1 MPGTSSIPGPATDQ
15 ARQTHPA
22 HRVPQVDPRRQDWVD
37 IARGLCILAVVGYW
51 ATRSLHASDG
61 AASWLGYL
69 SVAMQP
75 FRMPDFFLLSG
86 LFMAQVIRRRWSH
99 FLDRRV
105 LHHLYFLL
113 LWAPILVIGQWLLGQ
128 HRPQGMTDALAQL
141 LLALWK
147 PPAMLW
153 FLLMLPIYALASRL
167 LQAVSPW
174 VVGLAATLMHL
185 FPLHTGIPVLDWFG
199 MYFVFF
205 HAGHVLAPFFMAL
218 AARSQD
224 QPRWALRMLALWL
237 PAHLVLMLYKPA
249 PWPLVQFMLGMVGI
263 AAVVMASALLSGRTP
278 GRWLQGAGRG
288 SLAIYLGFWLPMQAL
303 APLLADLGLP
313 LAWRALL
320 LPAGAIIAALAL
332 NRLALRHGAAWL
344 YRRPTRVRLPVDAGD
359 RRVAT

>member
-1 MPGTSSIPGPATDQ
+1 MPGTSRIPRQAVLGDQ
-15 ARQTHPA
+15 TGSP
-22 HRVPQVDPRRQDWVD
+22 RQDWVD

-61 AASWLGYL
+61 TASWLGYL
-69 SVAMQP
+69 SAAMQP

-86 LFMAQVIRRRWSH
+86 RFMAQVINRRWRH

-174 VVGLAATLMHL
+174 IVGLAATLMHL

-224 QPRWALRMLALWL
+224 KPRWALRMLALWL

-263 AAVVMASALLSGRTP
+263 TAVVMASALLSGRTP
-278 GRWLQGAGRG
+278 GLWLQRAGHG

-320 LPAGAIIAALAL
+320 LPAGAIVVALAL

-344 YRRPTRVRLPVDAGD
+344 YRRPTRVQLPVDTGD

>member
-1 MPGTSSIPGPATDQ
+1 MPGTSRIPRQAFLGDQ
-15 ARQTHPA
+15 TGSP
-22 HRVPQVDPRRQDWVD
+22 RQDWVD

-61 AASWLGYL
+61 TASWLGYL
-69 SVAMQP
+69 SAAMQP

-86 LFMAQVIRRRWSH
+86 LF
-99 FLDRRV
+99 RRV

-224 QPRWALRMLALWL
+224 QPRWALRMLVLWL

-263 AAVVMASALLSGRTP
+263 AAVVMVSALLSGRTP

-344 YRRPTRVRLPVDAGD
+344 YRRPTRVQLQVDAGD